1 MTEFADQLS
10 LVGLVLPSEAPTSGR
25 RHAKAVTVAP
35 LSANEHGYSFLC
47 NGERNRELPLRW
59 ESR

>member
-35 LSANEHGYSFLC
+35 LSANENAIAWLLVSLQ
-47 NGERNRELPLRW
+47 R
-59 ESR
+59 